1 MHPHAALQN
10 YLGRMRAGLL
20 MLERENDTYENEQMA
35 PGCTAA
41 YWWYLLRF
49 CTDQLRG
56 AADAAPAIERSACT
70 FYRSLPVL
78 LYMYLKQK
86 PLDTS
91 PEHASHEHNKKLV
104 EAAVKLILD
113 KPVVPGYG
121 DIPTLLTTVLTGHD
135 RDVQEATAAYVR
147 ERVPDTSNLLDG
159 DVQQRLVSG
168 SSYLLDEPKMQVG
181 SGWGPSGWGP
191 ACSVAA
197 VLPAD
202 ATAVI
207 QWATCATA
215 GYRCLS
221 LP

>member
-1 MHPHAALQN
+1 
-10 YLGRMRAGLL
+10 MRAGLL

-113 KPVVPGYG
+113 RPVVPGYG

-159 DVQQRLVSG
+159 DVQQRLVS
-168 SSYLLDEPKMQVG
+168 SSGYLLDEPKMQVG
-181 SGWGPSGWGP
+181 CSWGP
-191 ACSVAA
+191 ACSDAG
-197 VLPAD
+197 VLPAY
-202 ATAVI
+202 ANALVRGAAVMS
-207 QWATCATA
+207 AR
-215 GYRCLS
+215 YPCLS
-221 LP
+221 LVLTWRCVAAGDALPAR